1 MGKAGVFMDNYSVP
15 TDTSAPSQPEGCI
28 YNYLVC
34 TTSVALYPCHPLA
47 SLLLAIPL
55 FLISLFYEFS
65 ANFEFGNFSRN
76 FYIVNSYFRY
86 TPLV

>member
-34 TTSVALYPCHPLA
+34 TTSVALSSFGQLA
-47 SLLLAIPL
+47 LGNPP
-55 FLISLFYEFS
+55 FLNLTF
-65 ANFEFGNFSRN
+65 
-76 FYIVNSYFRY
+76 
-86 TPLV
+86 